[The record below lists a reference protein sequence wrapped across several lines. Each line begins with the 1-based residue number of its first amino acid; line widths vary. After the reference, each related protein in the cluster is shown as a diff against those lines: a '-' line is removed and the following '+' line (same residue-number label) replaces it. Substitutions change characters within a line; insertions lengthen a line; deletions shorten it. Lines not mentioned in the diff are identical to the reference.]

1 MGLPIGCYQQADKLF
16 GENHGLHLKI
26 VNEGN
31 SVEIRDAGSFAYILL
46 SGINGDCTAASLNTE
61 GCDWT
66 NLLKYLPSIIEYLSL
81 NGRISCFFSRKV
93 READVEDC
101 LVALKKF
108 PFMGLHVQKSNRDPD
123 KDTYMI
129 TGLLKVP
136 NPYINN
142 YTKWNGREYPKHSH
156 LDVTKF
162 NEVNQKYNLPT
173 L

>member
-1 MGLPIGCYQQADKLF
+1 MGLPIGCYQQADQVF
-16 GENHGLHLKI
+16 GEKHGLKLRVVHEYRSVQITSVDNPI
-26 VNEGN
+26 V
-31 SVEIRDAGSFAYILL
+31 ILL
-46 SGINGDCTAASLNTE
+46 SEINGDCTAASLNTE
-61 GCDWT
+61 DCNWT
-66 NLLKYLPSIIEYLSL
+66 NLLKYLPCLIEYLSL

-93 READVEDC
+93 READIKDC

-142 YTKWNGREYPKHSH
+142 YNKWDGHEDPNHSH

>member
-1 MGLPIGCYQQADKLF
+1 MGLPIGCYNAADQAF
-16 GENHGLHLKI
+16 GEKHGLKLKV
-26 VNEGN
+26 VNEGR
-31 SVEIRDAGSFAYILL
+31 SVEIWDASGGTFILL

-61 GCDWT
+61 GCNWT
-66 NLLKYLPSIIEYLSL
+66 NLLKYLPCLIEYLSF

-93 READVEDC
+93 HEADIEDC

-142 YTKWNGREYPKHSH
+142 YTKWDGREYPKHSH

>member
-1 MGLPIGCYQQADKLF
+1 MGLPIGCYQQADQVF
-16 GENHGLHLKI
+16 GEKHGLKLRVVHENRSVQITSVDNPI
-26 VNEGN
+26 V
-31 SVEIRDAGSFAYILL
+31 ILL

-61 GCDWT
+61 GCNWT
-66 NLLKYLPSIIEYLSL
+66 NLLKYLPCLIEYLSL

-93 READVEDC
+93 READIKDC

-108 PFMGLHVQKSNRDPD
+108 PFMGLHVQKSNRDPEIE
-123 KDTYMI
+123 TYML
-129 TGLLKVP
+129 TGILKVP
-136 NPYINN
+136 NPHINN
-142 YTKWNGREYPKHSH
+142 YSKWDGREYPKHSH

>member
-1 MGLPIGCYQQADKLF
+1 MGLPIGCYNTADQAF
-16 GENHGLHLKI
+16 GEKHGLKLKVI
-26 VNEGN
+26 NDGK
-31 SVEIRDAGSFAYILL
+31 SVEFRSSIDIAFILL
-46 SGINGDCTAASLNTE
+46 SEINGDCTAASLHTE
-61 GCDWT
+61 GCTWT
-66 NLLKYLPSIIEYLSL
+66 NLLKYLPCLIEYLSL

-136 NPYINN
+136 NPYINC
-142 YTKWNGREYPKHSH
+142 YAKWNGEDYSHHNH
-156 LDVTKF
+156 LDSSKF